1 MAQLAREHNI
11 PAARTKK
18 VPTVGQAMLAGN
30 VLGDKNRAMSP
41 NVVGTV
47 VPTIR
52 NWAGQSSRRVFQSSI
67 SRARPS
73 MRKSNAVIEDIN
85 PGRTP
90 AAWSAAETK
99 ANR

>member
-1 MAQLAREHNI
+1 
-11 PAARTKK
+11 
-18 VPTVGQAMLAGN
+18 
-30 VLGDKNRAMSP
+30 
-41 NVVGTV
+41 
-47 VPTIR
+47 
-52 NWAGQSSRRVFQSSI
+52 
-67 SRARPS
+67 